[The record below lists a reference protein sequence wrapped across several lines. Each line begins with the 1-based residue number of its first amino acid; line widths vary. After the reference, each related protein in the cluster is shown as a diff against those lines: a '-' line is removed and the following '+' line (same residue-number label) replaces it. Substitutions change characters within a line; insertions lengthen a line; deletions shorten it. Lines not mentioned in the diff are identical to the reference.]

1 MTAPFDRVLVCDFE
15 TAWASKPYVDAQGNP
30 RDAYTLSKM
39 TTEEYIRDPRF
50 KAWGMCWKELGDE
63 GQAVWVPRHLLP
75 KFFSSIDWTRTAV
88 LAHNA
93 QFDVAIMSWHYGVVP
108 AFIFDSLSMARALH
122 GVEVGNS
129 LAKLAARFELPPKG
143 EAVHTT
149 DGMLDTLP
157 FEVELELADY
167 CRHDTF
173 LCEEIFQRL
182 SVGYPRKELE
192 LIDVTLKM
200 FVRPLLE
207 LDSDMLK
214 DAIDDERVVRE
225 ALLAKLNVKEKDL
238 ASNDKFARIL
248 QSLSITPPTKPK
260 KPTKKT
266 PKPVGTLYAF
276 AKTDAMFQAMLNGE
290 NETVALLCEA
300 RLKVK
305 STMERTRAQRFF
317 DISTRGTL
325 PVPLNYF
332 GTLSMRWS
340 ASKGSSL
347 NMQNLKRGSFLRK
360 SIMAP
365 AGYEVCVTDL
375 SQIEPRV
382 LAYLSDYHELLD
394 IFRAGKDPYAQFGA
408 TMFNIPGLSKD
419 SHPDL
424 RQSAKSALLGCF
436 APETRVLTQRGWVPI
451 IQVSIRD
458 SLWDGVE
465 WVQHR
470 GVVDRGVRETE
481 LAYGVRATS
490 DHEILTELGWQ
501 EWSEVH
507 QNPSLF
513 KSALKSG
520 SSRFWRGSAFS
531 FTAQA
536 SHCLSLLFDVLAD
549 GKGSL
554 RVRICNAAGR
564 LAATDVR
571 SSRAQ
576 TPECTTFSTRTLC
589 QTPGIETVCS
599 TASVRSSRV
608 AQTLKVAL
616 TQTMAVAESAFIHRG
631 LKTAQSFSH
640 TLSNFLGGTIR
651 RFSSIGATTSADTF
665 QATCASAP
673 AAKTCPTNAAFRR
686 ETSKLSRGESS
697 ILRQSL
703 RVYDI
708 AMAGPRNRYTILT
721 DAGPIIVH
729 NCGYFLGWASF
740 AQQLLTGFL
749 GAPPVRYDREFA
761 KKLNLRKEHALD
773 FVSGLAGEKR
783 VRRMLDIPHTCTEDE
798 LFTHCL
804 CAKRIIDTY
813 RATAAP
819 VVGYWNRLQK
829 LIESSLFGGRVYE
842 HKCLRFEKERIVMP
856 NGMALRYPGLAAEEN
871 EEGFLEWSYESGNM
885 RKKLHAGV
893 LAENTTSALARCVMT
908 DGMLRLAKRYP
919 VVLTVHDEVGTLVP
933 DGEIEEGKKW
943 CRAQMT
949 REPKYLPGIPLGAD
963 TGAHRRY
970 GLAKA

>member
-75 KFFSSIDWTRTAV
+75 KFFASIDWSRTAV

-157 FEVELELADY
+157 FEVEVELADY

-173 LCEEIFQRL
+173 LCEEIFKRL

-207 LDSDMLK
+207 LDTDMLK

-225 ALLAKLNVKEKDL
+225 ALLVKLGVKEKDL

-276 AKTDAMFQAMLNGE
+276 AKTDAMFQAMLNSE
-290 NETVALLCEA
+290 NETLALLCEA

-408 TMFNIPGLSKD
+408 TMFNIPGLSKE

-436 APETRVLTQRGWVPI
+436 APETKVLTQRGWVPI
-451 IQVSIRD
+451 IQVDTQD

-490 DHEILTELGWQ
+490 DHEILTELGWRG
-501 EWSEVH
+501 WSEVH
-507 QNPSLF
+507 QSPSLF
-513 KSALKSG
+513 KSALELASSLASIGSG
-520 SSRFWRGSAFS
+520 RGNAFIR
-531 FTAQA
+531 ACA
-536 SHCLSLLFDVLAD
+536 VLAA
-549 GKGSL
+549 GKASL
-554 RVRICNAAGR
+554 HGQTLQQAGQR
-564 LAATDVR
+564 AVEDALAARLWKRAGSKKDTFASAPTASTAR
-571 SSRAQ
+571 GFLTASALSSGDAQ
-576 TPECTTFSTRTLC
+576 TPKAPSILTM
-589 QTPGIETVCS
+589 GGA
-599 TASVRSSRV
+599 ASACIR
-608 AQTLKVAL
+608 
-616 TQTMAVAESAFIHRG
+616 RG
-631 LKTAQSFSH
+631 LQTARSFLH
-640 TLSNFLGGTIR
+640 TLSSFLGGTTQH
-651 RFSSIGATTSADTF
+651 FSLIDGTTSAGTCP
-665 QATCASAP
+665 ATCVSAH
-673 AAKTCPTNAAFRR
+673 AARTCPTSEKPKHEKSKRSSDAFP
-686 ETSKLSRGESS
+686 

-708 AMAGPRNRYTILT
+708 AMAGPRSRYTILT

-943 CRAQMT
+943 CHAQMT

-970 GLAKA
+970 GLAKG

>member
-1 MTAPFDRVLVCDFE
+1 MTAPFDRVLACDFE

-30 RDAYTLSKM
+30 RDAYTLSKL

-50 KAWGMCWKELGDE
+50 KAWGMCWKELGTE

-75 KFFSSIDWTRTAV
+75 KFFASIDWSRTAV

-93 QFDVAIMSWHYGVVP
+93 QFDVAIMAWHYGVVP

-143 EAVHTT
+143 EAVHST

-157 FEVELELADY
+157 FEVEIELADY

-173 LCEEIFQRL
+173 LCEEIFKRL

-225 ALLAKLNVKEKDL
+225 TLLAKLGVKEKDL
-238 ASNDKFARIL
+238 ASNDKFALIL
-248 QSLSITPPTKPK
+248 QALSITPPTKPK

-290 NETVALLCEA
+290 NETLALLCEA

-305 STMERTRAQRFF
+305 STMERTRAQRFY

-382 LAYLSDYHELLD
+382 LAYLSDYHEMLD
-394 IFRAGKDPYAQFGA
+394 IFRAGKDAYAEFGSV
-408 TMFNIPGLSKD
+408 MFNIPGLSKET
-419 SHPDL
+419 HPDL
-424 RQSAKSALLGCF
+424 RQASKAALLGCGF
-436 APETRVLTQRGWVPI
+436 
-451 IQVSIRD
+451 
-458 SLWDGVE
+458 
-465 WVQHR
+465 
-470 GVVDRGVRETE
+470 
-481 LAYGVRATS
+481 Y
-490 DHEILTELGWQ
+490 
-501 EWSEVH
+501 
-507 QNPSLF
+507 
-513 KSALKSG
+513 
-520 SSRFWRGSAFS
+520 
-531 FTAQA
+531 
-536 SHCLSLLFDVLAD
+536 
-549 GKGSL
+549 
-554 RVRICNAAGR
+554 
-564 LAATDVR
+564 
-571 SSRAQ
+571 
-576 TPECTTFSTRTLC
+576 
-589 QTPGIETVCS
+589 
-599 TASVRSSRV
+599 
-608 AQTLKVAL
+608 
-616 TQTMAVAESAFIHRG
+616 
-631 LKTAQSFSH
+631 
-640 TLSNFLGGTIR
+640 
-651 RFSSIGATTSADTF
+651 
-665 QATCASAP
+665 
-673 AAKTCPTNAAFRR
+673 
-686 ETSKLSRGESS
+686 
-697 ILRQSL
+697 
-703 RVYDI
+703 
-708 AMAGPRNRYTILT
+708 
-721 DAGPIIVH
+721 
-729 NCGYFLGWASF
+729 LGWASF

-783 VRRMLDIPHTCTEDE
+783 VRRMLDIPHTCTDDE

-829 LIESSLFGGRVYE
+829 LIESSLYGGRVYE

-856 NGMALRYPGLAAEEN
+856 NGMALRYPGLSAEEN
-871 EEGFLEWSYESGNM
+871 EEGFLEWTYESGNM

-933 DGEIEEGKKW
+933 DGEIEEGKVW
-943 CRAQMT
+943 CHAQMT

>member
-1 MTAPFDRVLVCDFE
+1 MSAPFDRVLVCDFE
-15 TAWASKPYVDAQGNP
+15 TAWASKPYVDAQGVT
-30 RDAYTLSKM
+30 RLHYSITKM
-39 TTEEYIRDPRF
+39 TAEEYIRDPRF

-75 KFFSSIDWTRTAV
+75 KFFASVDWSRTAV

-93 QFDVAIMSWHYGVVP
+93 QFDVAIMAWHYGVVP

-143 EAVHTT
+143 EAVHST

-157 FEVELELADY
+157 FEVEIELADY

-173 LCEEIFQRL
+173 LCEEIFKRL

-225 ALLAKLNVKEKDL
+225 TLLAKLGVKEKDL

-248 QSLSITPPTKPK
+248 EALSITPPTKPK

-290 NETVALLCEA
+290 NETLALLCEA

-305 STMERTRAQRFF
+305 STMERTRAQRFY

-382 LAYLSDYHELLD
+382 LAYLSDYHEMLD
-394 IFRAGKDPYAQFGA
+394 IFRAGKDAYAEFGSV
-408 TMFNIPGLSKD
+408 MFNIPGLSKET
-419 SHPDL
+419 HPDL
-424 RQSAKSALLGCF
+424 RQASKAALLGCGF
-436 APETRVLTQRGWVPI
+436 
-451 IQVSIRD
+451 
-458 SLWDGVE
+458 
-465 WVQHR
+465 
-470 GVVDRGVRETE
+470 
-481 LAYGVRATS
+481 Y
-490 DHEILTELGWQ
+490 
-501 EWSEVH
+501 
-507 QNPSLF
+507 
-513 KSALKSG
+513 
-520 SSRFWRGSAFS
+520 
-531 FTAQA
+531 
-536 SHCLSLLFDVLAD
+536 
-549 GKGSL
+549 
-554 RVRICNAAGR
+554 
-564 LAATDVR
+564 
-571 SSRAQ
+571 
-576 TPECTTFSTRTLC
+576 
-589 QTPGIETVCS
+589 
-599 TASVRSSRV
+599 
-608 AQTLKVAL
+608 
-616 TQTMAVAESAFIHRG
+616 
-631 LKTAQSFSH
+631 
-640 TLSNFLGGTIR
+640 
-651 RFSSIGATTSADTF
+651 
-665 QATCASAP
+665 
-673 AAKTCPTNAAFRR
+673 
-686 ETSKLSRGESS
+686 
-697 ILRQSL
+697 
-703 RVYDI
+703 
-708 AMAGPRNRYTILT
+708 
-721 DAGPIIVH
+721 
-729 NCGYFLGWASF
+729 LGWASF

-783 VRRMLDIPHTCTEDE
+783 VRRMLEIPHTCTEDE

-829 LIESSLFGGRVYE
+829 LIESSLYGGRVYE

-856 NGMALRYPGLAAEEN
+856 NGMALRYPGLSAEEN
-871 EEGFLEWSYESGNM
+871 EEGFLEWTYESGNM

-933 DGEIEEGKKW
+933 DGEIEEGKVW
-943 CRAQMT
+943 CHAQMT

>member
-15 TAWASKPYVDAQGNP
+15 TAWASKPYVDAQGNQRP
-30 RDAYTLSKM
+30 HYSITKM

-63 GQAVWVPRHLLP
+63 GQAVWVPRQLLP
-75 KFFSSIDWTRTAV
+75 KFFASIDWSRTAV

-93 QFDVAIMSWHYGVVP
+93 QFDVAIMAWHYGAVP

-129 LAKLAARFELPPKG
+129 LKKLADRFELPPKG
-143 EAVHTT
+143 EAVHST

-167 CRHDTF
+167 CRHDVF
-173 LCEEIFQRL
+173 LCEEIFKRL

-225 ALLAKLNVKEKDL
+225 ALLAKLGVKEKDL

-248 QSLSITPPTKPK
+248 EALSITPPTKPK

-266 PKPVGTLYAF
+266 PKPVGTLHAF

-290 NETVALLCEA
+290 NETLALLCEA

-305 STMERTRAQRFF
+305 STMERTRAQRFY

-382 LAYLSDYHELLD
+382 LAYLSDYHEMLD
-394 IFRAGKDPYAQFGA
+394 IFRAGKDAYAEFGSV
-408 TMFNIPGLSKD
+408 MFNIPGLSKET
-419 SHPDL
+419 HPDL
-424 RQSAKSALLGCF
+424 RQASKAALLGCGF
-436 APETRVLTQRGWVPI
+436 
-451 IQVSIRD
+451 
-458 SLWDGVE
+458 
-465 WVQHR
+465 
-470 GVVDRGVRETE
+470 
-481 LAYGVRATS
+481 
-490 DHEILTELGWQ
+490 
-501 EWSEVH
+501 
-507 QNPSLF
+507 
-513 KSALKSG
+513 
-520 SSRFWRGSAFS
+520 
-531 FTAQA
+531 
-536 SHCLSLLFDVLAD
+536 
-549 GKGSL
+549 
-554 RVRICNAAGR
+554 
-564 LAATDVR
+564 
-571 SSRAQ
+571 
-576 TPECTTFSTRTLC
+576 
-589 QTPGIETVCS
+589 
-599 TASVRSSRV
+599 
-608 AQTLKVAL
+608 
-616 TQTMAVAESAFIHRG
+616 
-631 LKTAQSFSH
+631 
-640 TLSNFLGGTIR
+640 
-651 RFSSIGATTSADTF
+651 
-665 QATCASAP
+665 
-673 AAKTCPTNAAFRR
+673 
-686 ETSKLSRGESS
+686 
-697 ILRQSL
+697 
-703 RVYDI
+703 
-708 AMAGPRNRYTILT
+708 
-721 DAGPIIVH
+721 
-729 NCGYFLGWASF
+729 FLGWASF

-783 VRRMLDIPHTCTEDE
+783 VRRMLEIPHTCTEDE

-829 LIESSLFGGRVYE
+829 LIESSLYGGRVYE

-856 NGMALRYPGLAAEEN
+856 NGMALRYPGLSAEEN
-871 EEGFLEWSYESGNM
+871 EEGFLEWTYESGNM

-933 DGEIEEGKKW
+933 DGEIEEGKAW
-943 CRAQMT
+943 CHAQMT